1 MAIDKLDLARRH
13 AQLADLRRYLDVQE
27 REFATRRAQ
36 LQTFVERYTSSLESL
51 YLELDALESRLHDT
65 TCRLIDGLRRQ
76 GADWPAPRAPQAT
89 AMPVLP
95 FLPSGAALPAE
106 PAQARIELEPPT
118 LKTLYR
124 RAAKRLHPDRAT
136 DEAERRAC
144 EQRMMAANQAYAAQD
159 RAALEQLLLAAGED
173 IVRVHGGSTD
183 AQRHWLK
190 TCENAVQAR
199 LRVVRAHRAALEA
212 TPVRSLSEAIERA
225 ESQGLDPFGVM
236 ATRLRSLIRERRQE
250 LYIGERL
257 NAESKLAP
265 DFVQR
270 FAARSHAASRGSVG
284 WQ

>member
-13 AQLADLRRYLDVQE
+13 AQLADLRRYLDAQE

-36 LQTFVERYTSSLESL
+36 LQAFVDRYTGSLESL
-51 YLELDALESRLHDT
+51 HLELDALESRIHDT
-65 TCRLIDGLRRQ
+65 TCRLVEGLRRH
-76 GADWPAPRAPQAT
+76 GIELPAPRAPQAS
-89 AMPVLP
+89 ALPVLP

-106 PAQARIELEPPT
+106 PQHALIELEAPS

-124 RAAKRLHPDRAT
+124 RAAKRLHPDRAVN
-136 DEAERRAC
+136 EAERLAC
-144 EQRMMAANQAYAAQD
+144 EQGMMAANNAYAAQD
-159 RAALEQLLLAAGED
+159 RATLEQLLLAAGED
-173 IVRVHGGSTD
+173 VVRVHGGSAD

-212 TPVRSLSEAIERA
+212 NPVRSLSEAIERA

-257 NAESKLAP
+257 NADSRLAP

-270 FAARSHAASRGSVG
+270 FASRSHAASRGSMS